1 VSAVATLP
9 EECRSRSEPYRL
21 AALTGRKSAKN
32 RKNSKRATGP
42 GPVASQFCGFETDA
56 NLWVRKRDQ
65 GLEFV
70 TARLAFPEVSYALPI
85 HIFGPFRQEDRL
97 AALGAV
103 IYQSCLDVFP
113 GALSSELH
121 DASSAKLPPFP
132 GRGS

>member
-9 EECRSRSEPYRL
+9 EECRSRSEAYGL
-21 AALTGRKSAKN
+21 AVLTGRALAQ
-32 RKNSKRATGP
+32 KNSKRATGS
-42 GPVASQFCGFETDA
+42 GPVASQFCVFETDA

-70 TARLAFPEVSYALPI
+70 TACLAFPEVSYALPI
-85 HIFGPFRQEDRL
+85 HIFRPFRQEDRL

-103 IYQSCLDVFP
+103 IYQSCLDIFS

>member
-1 VSAVATLP
+1 MSAVATLP
-9 EECRSRSEPYRL
+9 EECRSRSEPCRL
-21 AALTGRKSAKN
+21 AAARVHSRETKESR
-32 RKNSKRATGP
+32 RP
-42 GPVASQFCGFETDA
+42 EPVASLFCMFETDA

-70 TARLAFPEVSYALPI
+70 TARVASPEMPHALPI

-103 IYQSCLDVFP
+103 IYQSCLDVLP

-132 GRGS
+132 GRGW

>member
-1 VSAVATLP
+1 MSAVATLP

-21 AALTGRKSAKN
+21 AALTGAHKRK
-32 RKNSKRATGP
+32 KNSKRAPGL